1 MAYCDITKVEARNPI
16 RAAFSATSKP
26 SASQVHVFIEE
37 CAGIIDTVL
46 AEANYATPIPTA
58 APSSVLLTL
67 EYANSVGGAYMA
79 EWAAP
84 VSDRRKEYEDMWE
97 SALKMLGSVEFA
109 GLERDSSTSLPR
121 QGPIAS
127 PPFFTRTMCL

>member
-1 MAYCDITKVEARNPI
+1 MAYCDITNVQARNPV
-16 RAAFSATSKP
+16 RGVYSNTTKP
-26 SASQVHVFIEE
+26 TASQVQGFINE
-37 CAGIIDTVL
+37 CAGIIDTTL
-46 AEANYATPIPTA
+46 AEANYSTPIPTT

-97 SALKMLGSVEFA
+97 SALKMLSTVEFA
-109 GLERDSSTSLPR
+109 GLARDTDTSLPR
-121 QGPIAS
+121 GSVAS
-127 PPFFTRTMCL
+127 PAFFSREMIL